1 MVTIDANL
9 AILALC
15 ALALLAAALP
25 WWPYESPLPPL
36 DGFPVSA
43 VPSFPDL

>member
-25 WWPYESPLPPL
+25 WWPYKSPLPPL

-43 VPSFPDL
+43 VPSFDL